1 MVRIRL
7 PPAESQERTCVL
19 CIKET
24 AFSHRD
30 ALCEWGCDAVWLDP
44 DEDAANIRWAREV
57 RR

>member
-1 MVRIRL
+1 
-7 PPAESQERTCVL
+7 L

-30 ALCEWGCDAVWLDP
+30 ALCEGCDAVWLDP